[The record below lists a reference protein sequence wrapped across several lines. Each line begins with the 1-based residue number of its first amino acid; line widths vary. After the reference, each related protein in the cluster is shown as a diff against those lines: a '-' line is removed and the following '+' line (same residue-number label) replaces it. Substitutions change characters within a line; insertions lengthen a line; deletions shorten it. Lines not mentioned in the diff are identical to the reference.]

1 MSSITSYNEL
11 VENLLKLHKCF
22 RVQMLLPNDVINKV
36 DLLTKPY
43 SSLVLAVSM
52 WAVDMM
58 KRNVLGYGDI
68 VYVQR
73 RLAQFLI
80 EMGKSEI
87 ELLKRML
94 NLLPSKLGEDIG
106 IILRRCM
113 IEQQKLMDIIRIL
126 NFINEVITLVEGEQ
140 HISEPIRR
148 VRTLCL
154 HDSNL
159 LPPTHTNSEIY
170 IQLVTKAF
178 SGVSETQREPLLLQ
192 SLELIEM
199 RLAKGHLDASDLAAI
214 ALVALT
220 IARHLY
226 SITICT
232 EPCIELETFARKIYT
247 DLVDMGVDPSKSDI
261 YQIYQ
266 ELSTKTV
273 FRKSRDGRV

>member
-52 WAVDMM
+52 WAVNMM

-68 VYVQR
+68 LYIQR
-73 RLAQFLI
+73 RLAQFLM
-80 EMGKSEI
+80 EMGKLEI

-94 NLLPSKLGEDIG
+94 NLLPSKLGEDVSAVF
-106 IILRRCM
+106 RRCM
-113 IEQQKLMDIIRIL
+113 IEQQKLMNIIKIL
-126 NFINEVITLVEGEQ
+126 NFINEVVMLVESEQ

-170 IQLVTKAF
+170 IQLIIKAL
-178 SGVSETQREPLLLQ
+178 SSIPEIQKEPLLLQ

-199 RLAKGHLDASDLAAI
+199 RLAKGHLEASDLAAI
-214 ALVALT
+214 ALVTLT

-226 SITICT
+226 SVTICI

-247 DLVDMGVDPSKSDI
+247 DLVDMGADPSKSSI